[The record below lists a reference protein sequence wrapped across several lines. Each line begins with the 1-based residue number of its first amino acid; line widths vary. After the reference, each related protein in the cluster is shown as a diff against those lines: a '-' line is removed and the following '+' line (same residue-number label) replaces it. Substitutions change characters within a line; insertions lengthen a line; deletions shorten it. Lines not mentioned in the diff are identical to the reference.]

1 MISFRQIKRE
11 TPMGPAMYYSRRDL
25 ICRLGGAAGLAVLAA
40 RTADAQGQ
48 ASQAPR
54 TGPPSVVSN
63 PPRDFTPGAQP
74 VTYPD
79 PDILTI
85 DPSFNTLRLGNTPI
99 QRLWTGGLWC
109 EGPAWGGQGGYL

>member
-1 MISFRQIKRE
+1 MHC
-11 TPMGPAMYYSRRDL
+11 SRRDL
-25 ICRLGGAAGLAVLAA
+25 IWLGGAAAGLAAFAPRVAN
-40 RTADAQGQ
+40 GQ
-48 ASQAPR
+48 PQPSQPPPPR

-79 PDILTI
+79 PDVLTI

-99 QRLWTGGLWC
+99 QRLWTGAFWS
-109 EGPAWGGQGGYL
+109 EGPAWSSQGRYLVWSEIPNNRLKQ